1 MLTQLTV
8 KTQSFWHPSNP
19 SPFLEVFQSIQS
31 FTHLRVIDK
40 KSADLKVI
48 EFDYCEKVIQLDYR
62 GISEPA

>member
-1 MLTQLTV
+1 MLSSTN
-8 KTQSFWHPSNP
+8 KSHFRKKN
-19 SPFLEVFQSIQS
+19 FEVFQSIQS